1 MTLPELDMTRLPR
14 HVAIIM
20 DGNGRW
26 AKARGLSRAAG
37 HEAGAKSVRAVVEAS
52 RELGLDALTLF
63 AFSTEN
69 WRRSKA
75 EVTTLFRLLRKYIKI
90 ELENLH
96 KEGIRVVVMGRTDG
110 LSKRVADDL
119 RQCQEYTANNTD
131 MIFNLA
137 VNYGGRAELSDAAQ
151 AIARDV
157 EAGTL
162 RVEDIDEACVSSHLY
177 LPDLPDPDLLIRT
190 SGELRISNFMLWQ
203 LSYAEIVAPPALWPD
218 FRKPDL
224 HAAIAEYQARQ
235 RRFGGRSAGTP

>member
-1 MTLPELDMTRLPR
+1 MASITKVGPSNYR
-14 HVAIIM
+14 V
-20 DGNGRW
+20 RW
-26 AKARGLSRAAG
+26 R
-37 HEAGAKSVRAVVEAS
+37 
-52 RELGLDALTLF
+52 D
-63 AFSTEN
+63 
-69 WRRSKA
+69 
-75 EVTTLFRLLRKYIKI
+75 
-90 ELENLH
+90 
-96 KEGIRVVVMGRTDG
+96 
-110 LSKRVADDL
+110 
-119 RQCQEYTANNTD
+119 
-131 MIFNLA
+131 
-137 VNYGGRAELSDAAQ
+137 GGRGSRGRSRTVHSLKVAKEL
-151 AIARDV
+151 ARDV